1 MKFKKLILKDFF
13 RYYGRQEIDCT
24 VSDDKSV
31 LVIIGENGRGKTTIL
46 NAFNFVLYGKL
57 LEPLTEE
64 SMLNYRK
71 KNEISNN
78 ILTEAYVELIFEEG
92 GVEYI
97 LKRYVNFKKDVYGN
111 INKLTRA
118 KGVVYRIDNN
128 GNSSELNLKVFEDRF
143 LIPEDLS
150 GFFFFDGERINRLAK
165 VDGKKE
171 IKKAI
176 LNILGISYIDN
187 AKNDILKIKKKL
199 LSESHKYSNGDDYQ
213 GIVDRIEETNEEVER
228 VAKELKRIGNDIVTA
243 EKKFD
248 DVSNIIRNYNSK
260 DIKDLEKHENRLS
273 ILLKDYKKRLIEIE
287 KKIKRHIGNNF
298 KFYLAKDSIK
308 DTEKILEEKK
318 SDGILPSNIKET
330 FINDLLKNKKCIC
343 GACLEEGTSEYK
355 AILDLKS
362 KAGSK
367 ELDNAY
373 YMLRGL
379 IDKIKKMTKAFY
391 PILDRLID
399 EREDIKKC
407 IYETNEGLK
416 SIRNK
421 LKNSDIDM
429 IKNAEELRSK
439 IRNEIANLNQKK
451 GKYQNIIDIYNKQ
464 VEVLEKKLRT
474 LESNNKQ
481 IIELQNKLEIIN
493 KLQELNDDFK
503 GMFTEI
509 VREELDS
516 KIKEVFS
523 SITNKG
529 YRVPVL
535 TKEFEL
541 KITSKY
547 NQVGIEECNKR
558 DELLSTGEGQITSL
572 SFIGALVS
580 YARDKKDDD
589 ILSKLSG
596 EDYPIVMDSPFGNL
610 DEIHTKNVASNIG
623 KLSSQVI
630 IVVSQKQWEGH
641 VSENIIGQVNR
652 KYRMKDGEIDING
665 GECTFI
671 EEEVI

>member
-13 RYYGRQEIDCT
+13 RFYGKQEIDCT

-46 NAFNFVLYGKL
+46 SAFNFVLYGKL

-71 KNEISNN
+71 KSEISNN
-78 ILTEAYVELIFEEG
+78 TSIEAYVELIFEEG
-92 GVEYI
+92 GVDYI
-97 LKRYVNFKKDVYGN
+97 LKRYIDFKKDNYGH

-128 GNSSELNLKVFEDRF
+128 GNKNELNLRAFEDKF

-176 LNILGISYIDN
+176 LNILGISHIDN
-187 AKNDILKIKKKL
+187 AKNDILKVKKNL

-213 GIVDRIEETNEEVER
+213 ELVDQIEEINEAVERITNELIKIE
-228 VAKELKRIGNDIVTA
+228 NDIARA
-243 EKKFD
+243 EKGFD
-248 DVSNIIRNYNSK
+248 DVSNIIRTSDSK
-260 DIKDLEKHENRLS
+260 NVKELEKQENRLNT
-273 ILLKDYKKRLIEIE
+273 LLKDHKRRLIDIE

-318 SDGILPSNIKET
+318 ADGILPSNIKET

-343 GACLEEGTSEYK
+343 GVCLEAGTNEYK
-355 AILDLKS
+355 AVLDLKS
-362 KAGSK
+362 QAGSK

-373 YMLRGL
+373 YKLKAL

-391 PILDRLID
+391 PILDNLTD
-399 EREDIKKC
+399 ERDNIKKG
-407 IYETNEGLK
+407 IYDTNEELK
-416 SIRNK
+416 AISNK
-421 LKNSDIDM
+421 LKNSDIET
-429 IKNAEELRSK
+429 IKNAEELRSE
-439 IRNEIANLNQKK
+439 IRSQIAILNQKK
-451 GKYQNIIDIYNKQ
+451 GKYQDKIEVYNK
-464 VEVLEKKLRT
+464 ERETLEKKLRT

-481 IIELQNKLEIIN
+481 IIELQNKLEVIN
-493 KLQELNDDFK
+493 KLQQLNDDFK
-503 GMFTEI
+503 QMFTDI
-509 VREELDS
+509 VRDELDN

-523 SITNKG
+523 SITSKS
-529 YRVPVL
+529 YRIPIL

-541 KITSKY
+541 KITSQY
-547 NQVGIEECNKR
+547 NQVGIDDSNKK

-589 ILSKLSG
+589 VLSKLSG
-596 EDYPIVMDSPFGNL
+596 EEYPIVMDSPFGNL

-641 VSENIIGQVNR
+641 VSENIISQVNK